1 MQSPDMTSTGE
12 SIAQGIVYEVRPW
25 QWYKQLIMYVAVVFS
40 GAALDPAAWGR
51 VTAGAVVFSLTAG
64 ATYIL
69 NDVADREADRNH
81 PRKRHRPIASGQVP
95 VSVGVATSL
104 VGYAVAAAGSWLL
117 DPVFFGLVAVYV
129 GQNVAYSAFL
139 KQYLFVDLFSISAGF
154 VLRAIAGVVLLSVRL
169 SPWILLCTF
178 LTALMLGVSKRL
190 GEHDEAADAGAVRAS
205 LDAYSTDTLRFLLGV
220 VATLLLMSYSLYTFF
235 ARELEMMATIPFAFY
250 AVFSYVHLTLEQN
263 GASEPAALLLVRPML
278 VNFFVWTVTIILVLY
293 GPPPGGVL

>member
-1 MQSPDMTSTGE
+1 M
-12 SIAQGIVYEVRPW
+12 
-25 QWYKQLIMYVAVVFS
+25 
-40 GAALDPAAWGR
+40 
-51 VTAGAVVFSLTAG
+51 FSLTAG